1 MELFNSLFRGVV
13 GIAGIIGIALL
24 VSKNRRQT
32 DWRMVGA
39 GLSLQIALAV
49 LILKG
54 EAMAGLFAPL
64 GWPKVVFSQ
73 ISSFFVLLLG
83 FTGEGSQFLFGDL
96 ARPPASDILPGTPLV
111 TGSAWGS
118 LIAFQVL
125 PTIIF
130 FGAVMAIG
138 YHLGILQFVVRA
150 MSRAMSRIM
159 GTSGAESLSVTA
171 NIFVGQTEAPLV
183 IRPYLERMT
192 KSELLAVMTGGMA
205 TIAGGVMAAYIVFLG
220 VPFAAAQG
228 LEIHVAQLRF
238 AEHLLGAS
246 LMSAPAA
253 LIIAKIIYPETG
265 TPATL
270 GVTTAPMDKTTRNVI
285 DAAATG
291 AGDGLKLALNVGA
304 MLIAFIALI
313 AMCDYLLG
321 WTSGLIGRDLTFTG
335 IMGWVFAPLAWLI
348 GVPAS
353 DITEFGALLGT
364 KIVANEFVAYLQLAQ
379 NISQSSLSPK
389 TVTMATF
396 ALCGFANLSSIAIQI
411 GGIAPL
417 APSRRSDLAELGLW
431 AVFAGLLA
439 NVMTATIAGML
450 TA

>member
-1 MELFNSLFRGVV
+1 M
-13 GIAGIIGIALL
+13 
-24 VSKNRRQT
+24 
-32 DWRMVGA
+32 
-39 GLSLQIALAV
+39 
-49 LILKG
+49 
-54 EAMAGLFAPL
+54 
-64 GWPKVVFSQ
+64 
-73 ISSFFVLLLG
+73 
-83 FTGEGSQFLFGDL
+83 
-96 ARPPASDILPGTPLV
+96 V
-111 TGSAWGS
+111 TGGSWGNI
-118 LIAFQVL
+118 IAFQVL

-130 FGAVMAIG
+130 FGAVASIG
-138 YHLGILQFVVRA
+138 YHVGILQFIVRG
-150 MSRAMSRIM
+150 MSRIMRRTM

-220 VPFAAAQG
+220 VPFAAANGMEVQMG
-228 LEIHVAQLRF
+228 QLYF

-253 LIIAKIIYPETG
+253 LIIAKILYPETEV
-265 TPATL
+265 PATL
-270 GVTTAPMDKTTRNVI
+270 GLEPAEMEKASRNLI

-291 AGDGLKLALNVGA
+291 AADGLKLALNVGA

-321 WTSGLIGRDLTFTG
+321 WLSGHIGAEMTFTG
-335 IMGWVFAPLAWLI
+335 IMGWVFSPLAVLI
-348 GVPAS
+348 GVPLA
-353 DITEFGALLGT
+353 DAAEFGSLLGT
-364 KIVANEFVAYLQLAQ
+364 KVIANEFVAYLHLAEG
-379 NISQSSLSPK
+379 ITRSSLSPK
-389 TVTMATF
+389 AVTMATF

-439 NVMTATIAGML
+439 NVMTAAIAGML
-450 TA
+450 V